1 MELNIFTCECLLDHL
16 IMMRNESEKKIVTKI
31 FSITDRC
38 NIKCIT
44 RLHSENNIFFFCL
57 RCLNILRPFMQESVL
72 CIKRS
77 RSGLFNYT
85 CLDFPDSGFEYNCRN
100 CDWLLTVNFKK
111 YLIKVKK

>member
-44 RLHSENNIFFFCL
+44 RLNSLNNIFFF
-57 RCLNILRPFMQESVL
+57 
-72 CIKRS
+72 
-77 RSGLFNYT
+77 LFKM
-85 CLDFPDSGFEYNCRN
+85 
-100 CDWLLTVNFKK
+100 FK
-111 YLIKVKK
+111 YS

>member
-44 RLHSENNIFFFCL
+44 RLHSENNIYIFCL

-72 CIKRS
+72 CLKRS
-77 RSGLFNYT
+77 RSGLFNYVWIF
-85 CLDFPDSGFEYNCRN
+85 LIVGLNIIVEIAIGY
-100 CDWLLTVNFKK
+100 LL
-111 YLIKVKK
+111 LILKNILLK